1 MEPPPQ
7 PRKEDSHVFRL
18 VTSTASDVGSHDHHG
33 GRRGMKYLDKL
44 STDPTLWLLFLM
56 IGGAGSA
63 LLYVVLTSITF

>member
-1 MEPPPQ
+1 M
-7 PRKEDSHVFRL
+7 R
-18 VTSTASDVGSHDHHG
+18 
-33 GRRGMKYLDKL
+33 YLGKL